1 MQRPARPPG
10 AARRPLTLLEIGCKS
25 TALLMSSLSDVGGH
39 PETAEVA
46 VAAEFQRNG
55 VTWAQAVPRAL
66 VLAPT
71 RELVQQIEADLGQK
85 QMADLRSRG
94 LDSHAE
100 YDG

>member
-1 MQRPARPPG
+1 MAG
-10 AARRPLTLLEIGCKS
+10 
-25 TALLMSSLSDVGGH
+25 GGH

-71 RELVQQIEADLGQK
+71 RELVQQIADEARRL
-85 QMADLRSRG
+85 ADSVGASVAAVYGGAPKAEQAKRLREGAAVVVATPGR
-94 LDSHAE
+94 LQVRE
-100 YDG
+100 CRECCE